1 MFTVY
6 SDSRSDSTVVSNLF
20 IDEYMKS
27 ANDAQIKVYLYLLR
41 MTGAHRTT
49 SISDMADLFNHTE
62 KDVVRSLRYW
72 EQKGL
77 LDLTFEGED
86 DLVSIRLCRPGAN
99 REKPG
104 TAMRILPFSSQAGA
118 SLAQGRQL
126 ASGGSALQTGS
137 CPSYEACCSGS
148 MDAGYP
154 GGSDACNTCVIDARS
169 SGTNSFRSSG
179 SIGSHSSGGIGSR
192 SSGGIDIRPAGSP
205 ADSSRGDRSGSAG
218 KLPSHEKETPA
229 GEKKPADL
237 VALES
242 FCQNPGRQQ
251 LLFVIEQYIGK
262 PLSMNEIRI
271 IHHISE
277 DLYFSDDLIDYLL
290 QYCVDRGRKDFR
302 YIQGVAENWA
312 KEGILTPA
320 QAESATAAKNAAA
333 MDAAAAQ
340 KKGSGRADTDRQLP
354 AGKKGGS
361 SLRAQK
367 GRAAGYSRT
376 ANSFNQF
383 EQNSYDFDALE
394 DELLGLSASGLS
406 GDSAPGSREKQEKTC
421 H

>member
-1 MFTVY
+1 
-6 SDSRSDSTVVSNLF
+6 
-20 IDEYMKS
+20 MKS

-41 MTGAHRTT
+41 MTGARRTT

-126 ASGGSALQTGS
+126 VSGGSALQTGS
-137 CPSYEACCSGS
+137 CPSYDAFCSGS
-148 MDAGYP
+148 MDATCS
-154 GGSDACNTCVIDARS
+154 GGSDVCNTCVIDARS
-169 SGTNSFRSSG
+169 SDTNGSRSAGSNGSRSADSIGSGSADSIGSGSSG
-179 SIGSHSSGGIGSR
+179 SMEL
-192 SSGGIDIRPAGSP
+192 RPAGGP
-205 ADSSRGDRSGSAG
+205 ADSSRGDRSRSAG
-218 KLPSHEKETPA
+218 KLPSPRGETPA

-237 VALES
+237 LALES
-242 FCQNPGRQQ
+242 FCQNPGRQR

-290 QYCVDRGRKDFR
+290 QHCVDRGRKDFR

-333 MDAAAAQ
+333 MDGAAAQ
-340 KKGSGRADTDRQLP
+340 KKGSGRADTDRQVP
-354 AGKKGGS
+354 AGRKGAS
-361 SLRAQK
+361 SLRAQRGK
-367 GRAAGYSRT
+367 AAGYSRA

-394 DELLGLSASGLS
+394 DELLDLSASGLS
-406 GDSAPGSREKQEKTC
+406 GDSAPQAAKK
-421 H
+421 